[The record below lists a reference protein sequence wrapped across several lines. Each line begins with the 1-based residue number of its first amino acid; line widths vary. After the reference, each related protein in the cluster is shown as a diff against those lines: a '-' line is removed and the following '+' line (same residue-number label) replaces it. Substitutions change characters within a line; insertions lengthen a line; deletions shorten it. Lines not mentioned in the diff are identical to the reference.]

1 MEQNSPRVDDS
12 PINIFS
18 LPPYPNSEPEV
29 RVSERSKSG
38 ATLLFSGIFMG
49 LVGITFTIMGW
60 VRYDDGFEWT
70 KLIGP
75 IMLSVSVTFVL
86 ISVCRFKM
94 IFGRLC
100 KRHNDTVA
108 EPEQPTTGQSF
119 VFTGINQPISFH
131 GATVLQYIPPPY
143 TPYDAIA
150 RNPSASSPVS
160 SNSTGILNGIDL
172 PISPPQ
178 YYSVFPLENPA
189 FVEDDDSSQSPVN
202 ESSPVSSQHHE
213 HIPVVESHSGPP
225 PLYEDLY
232 PELK

>member
-18 LPPYPNSEPEV
+18 LPPYPNSEPVV
-29 RVSERSKSG
+29 RVSERDTSR

-49 LVGITFTIMGW
+49 LVGITLTIVGW
-60 VRYDDGFEWT
+60 VRHDESQSIRWT
-70 KLIGP
+70 KMIGP
-75 IMLSVSVTFVL
+75 IVLSVGVTFVL
-86 ISVCRFKM
+86 IAVCRFKM
-94 IFGRLC
+94 IFGKLC
-100 KRHNDTVA
+100 KRHNDTVV

-189 FVEDDDSSQSPVN
+189 FVEDEESSQSSMN
-202 ESSPVSSQHHE
+202 ERCVQCPFWHKLNIV
-213 HIPVVESHSGPP
+213 I
-225 PLYEDLY
+225 
-232 PELK
+232 